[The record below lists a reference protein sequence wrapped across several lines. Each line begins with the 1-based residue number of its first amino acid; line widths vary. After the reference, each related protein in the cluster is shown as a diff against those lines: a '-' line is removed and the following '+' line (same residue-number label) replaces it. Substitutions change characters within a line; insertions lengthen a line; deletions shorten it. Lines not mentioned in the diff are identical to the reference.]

1 MDKAGTS
8 EGWVTLNRKNTQ
20 MKDKQAVNRKF
31 LPWLLGG
38 QLEHQAPEEC
48 TKDTIRASN
57 LDA

>member
-1 MDKAGTS
+1 
-8 EGWVTLNRKNTQ
+8 

-31 LPWLLGG
+31 LQWLLGG
-38 QLEHQAPEEC
+38 KLEHQAPEEC